1 MVDNIITNYSISSK
15 QIKIMSI
22 LIRKNQNL
30 ISNVDQN
37 EYEKIKKINK
47 KTAQIRRQRGYNWE
61 DTLVKRFNST
71 ESWKAFRLGSP
82 SVALP
87 DVLCVNNLES
97 TIFTI
102 EAKSGTGTTLYVP
115 FDQIERC
122 LNWIDNFQ
130 VYQKREVILA
140 FKFLSKKRIGTGKY
154 KKRDLHEFYKVWDK
168 KKKIIDVV
176 CTYDGKT
183 YALKNSKQK
192 KLVLKDFQMPF
203 RSKYQLFYK

>member
-1 MVDNIITNYSISSK
+1 
-15 QIKIMSI
+15 MSI

-30 ISNVDQN
+30 ISKDLN

-47 KTAQIRRQRGYNWE
+47 KIARTRRQRGYNWE
-61 DTLVKRFNST
+61 DTLVKRFNSIK
-71 ESWKAFRLGSP
+71 SWKAFRLGSP

-87 DVLCVNNLES
+87 DVLSVNNVAS

-102 EAKSGTGTTLYVP
+102 EAKSGTGTTLFVP

-122 LNWIDNFQ
+122 LNWINTFR

-140 FKFLSKKRIGTGKY
+140 FKFLSKKRIGTDKY
-154 KKRDLHEFYKVWDK
+154 VKRELREFYKVWDK
-168 KKKIIDVV
+168 KKKVIDCV

-183 YALKNSKQK
+183 YALKNGKRK
-192 KLVLKDFQMPF
+192 KLVLKDFLMPF
-203 RSKYQLFYK
+203 KSKYQLFYK